1 MGGVPGRYPGST
13 DVTQEVPRK
22 YRRYP
27 GGTQEVPTLPRGYP
41 GSMGVTREIKRMLNA
56 FAGDMSRR
64 ELQDILHLKD
74 DEHFRSACLKPAIE
88 QKLIARTIPA
98 KPSSGKQKYRLTKKG
113 QSLRDQK

>member
-1 MGGVPGRYPGST
+1 
-13 DVTQEVPRK
+13 
-22 YRRYP
+22 
-27 GGTQEVPTLPRGYP
+27 
-41 GSMGVTREIKRMLNA
+41 MGVTREIKRMLNA